1 MKTLVSLCLVCSSLF
16 SLSYPNRRHD
26 VQVDNYHG
34 VEVKDPYRYLEDPN
48 CEDTQLWIK
57 EQNALTFDYL
67 KQIPEREA
75 IRKRLEAL
83 FNYERYGTMFQKNGR
98 YFFTKNMGL
107 QNHYVTYT
115 MDQMDGT
122 PEVLFDPNTFSEDGT
137 VSINFFSMSKT
148 GKLAAY
154 GLAQAG
160 SDWTE
165 IKIRDVITKED
176 LKDHLKWIKFSRTSW
191 LPDETG
197 FYYCRFEQTDD
208 IQAANYNQK
217 IYFHRIGTDQELDTL
232 VYEQPEHKD
241 WVFSPHVSED
251 GKYLFVTVEKGT
263 SKSTAIFYKE
273 IASDSPVKELIP
285 NFDAYYFY
293 ISNEGTKCWFFT
305 NHQAPHFRV
314 ISIDLEHPE
323 QTEWKEVI
331 AEREET
337 LTGVMLFGDTFAA
350 HYLKDVCS
358 QVQIFDLEGTYLR
371 TLPLPPLGKVEGF
384 GGSRSDKETFY
395 TFFSFTQPPTFYRY
409 DLTTGE
415 SEVVFQTTF
424 PISCD
429 DYETKQVFY
438 KSKDG
443 TSVPMFVMQKKGTPW
458 DGNNPAVL
466 YAYGAHGVNTT
477 PWFTPAILSW
487 LEMGGIYAVAN
498 IRGGGEYGKDWHIA
512 GKLLNKQTSLNDYI
526 AAAEWLIEQKATSSS
541 KLAVSGGSSGGML
554 VSASVIQRPELFG
567 AAIPSVG
574 TMDMLRFHKFTI
586 GWAWVSEYGCSDN
599 PEQFAC
605 LYKYSPLHNIRKGV
619 SYPPTLVF
627 AADHDDRVVPAH
639 SYKFAATLQDAQASP
654 APVLIRIET
663 ASGHLGSDKPIS
675 KILDEVSDKWAF
687 LSHQFKM
694 QKTDEDSTS
703 SIR

>member
-1 MKTLVSLCLVCSSLF
+1 MKTLISLCLVCSALF

-34 VEVKDPYRYLEDPN
+34 VEVKDPFRYLEDSD
-48 CEDTQLWIK
+48 CEDTKKWIQ
-57 EQNALTFDYL
+57 EQNVLTFDYL

-75 IRKRLEAL
+75 IRKRLEEL
-83 FNYERYGTMFQKNGR
+83 FNYERYGTMFQKSGR
-98 YFFTKNMGL
+98 YFFTKNTGL

-115 MDQMDGT
+115 MDQMSST

-148 GKLAAY
+148 GKFAAY
-154 GLAQAG
+154 GLTRAG

-176 LKDHLKWIKFSRTSW
+176 LNDHLKWIKFSGATW

-197 FYYCRFEQTDD
+197 FYYCHYEPTDD

-217 IYFHRIGTDQELDTL
+217 VYFHRVGTDQEQDSLI
-232 VYEQPEHKD
+232 YERPDHKD
-241 WVFSPHVSED
+241 WTFSPRVSED
-251 GKYLFVTVEKGT
+251 GKYLVLSIYKGT
-263 SKSTAIFYKE
+263 SKNNAIFYKE
-273 IASDSPVKELIP
+273 LDSDSPMRELFP
-285 NFDAYYFY
+285 HFDAYYSS
-293 ISNEGTKCWFFT
+293 ISSEGTKLWFLT
-305 NHQAPHFRV
+305 NHQAPHCRV
-314 ISIDLEHPE
+314 ICVDLEHPE

-331 AEREET
+331 TEREET
-337 LTGVMLFGDTFAA
+337 LTGVILFGNTFVA

-371 TLPLPPLGKVEGF
+371 TLPLPPLGKAEGF
-384 GGSRSDKETFY
+384 GGSRWDKETFY

-415 SEVVFQTTF
+415 HEVVFQTTL

-443 TSVPMFVMQKKGTPW
+443 TTVPMFVMQKKGTIW
-458 DGNNPAVL
+458 NGTNPTVL
-466 YAYGAHGVNTT
+466 YAYGAHGVNNT

-512 GKLLNKQTSLNDYI
+512 GKLLNKQNSLDDYI

-541 KLAVSGGSSGGML
+541 KLAVSGESSGGML
-554 VSASVIQRPELFG
+554 ISASVMQRPELFG
-567 AAIPSVG
+567 AAVPSVG

-586 GWAWVSEYGCSDN
+586 GWAWVSEYGCSDD
-599 PEQFAC
+599 PVQFAY
-605 LYKYSPLHNIRKGV
+605 LYKYSPLHNIRQGT
-619 SYPPTLVF
+619 SYPPTLIF

-639 SYKFAATLQDAQASP
+639 SYKFAATLQEAQGSS
-654 APVLIRIET
+654 APILIRIDSS
-663 ASGHLGSDKPIS
+663 SGHLANDKPMY
-675 KILDEVSDKWAF
+675 KVLDEVTDKWAF

-694 QKTDEDSTS
+694 NSKE
-703 SIR
+703 